1 MSLHLRKPPAMSH
14 YEERLERDLS
24 QIKQQTAL
32 LAGLVE
38 KALDNAVHALL
49 ADDDRLAYATILG
62 DNRINAV
69 SNELDR
75 MRMAFI
81 GVHLPSGS
89 HLRLMAAVV
98 HTNVALERIGD
109 YAVTICREAVQIAL
123 PQGLLER
130 EIELM
135 ANESRQMLKQA
146 VEAFLEGNA
155 EKAKATMVIA
165 DQVERTFDMAFADL
179 VGEGEHFNVKD
190 LFAYL
195 TVFNSLE
202 RVSDQAKNIC
212 EDTVFAVTG
221 QPKGPKFF
229 RVLFVDEDNS
239 LLGPIAEA
247 IARKNFPE
255 IGEYH
260 SRGRTAGVT
269 DPQSIALLQE
279 LGIDLGSHRPQAIPA
294 HHRELGTYQIIV
306 SLQGPVKSYLEEIP
320 FHTVALD
327 WEVTQPGSGQPD
339 LRILSREIALQ
350 VSNLMTVLRGE
361 EAN

>member
-1 MSLHLRKPPAMSH
+1 MSH

-24 QIKQQTAL
+24 QIKQQVAL

-38 KALDNAVHALL
+38 KALDDAVHVLL
-49 ADDDRLAYATILG
+49 ADNDALAYATILA

-75 MRMAFI
+75 LRMSFI

-98 HTNVALERIGD
+98 HANVALERIGD
-109 YAVTICREAVQIAL
+109 YAVTICREAVQVAL
-123 PQGLLER
+123 LPGLIER

-135 ANESRQMLKQA
+135 AGESRQMLKQA
-146 VEAFLEGNA
+146 VDAFLEGNA
-155 EKAKATMVIA
+155 DKAKATMVIA
-165 DQVERTFDMAFADL
+165 DQVERTFDMAFAHL
-179 VGEGEHFNVKD
+179 VGEDFDVKD

-221 QPKGPKFF
+221 QSKGPKFF
-229 RVLFVDEDNS
+229 RILFVDEDNS

-255 IGEYH
+255 VGEYH
-260 SRGRTAGVT
+260 SVGRTAGVT
-269 DPQSIALLQE
+269 DPQSTALLQE
-279 LGIDLGSHRPQAIPA
+279 LGIDLASHQPQAIPA
-294 HHRELGTYQIIV
+294 HHRELATFQIIV
-306 SLQGPVKSYLEEIP
+306 SLQGPVKSYVEHIP
-320 FHTVALD
+320 FHTVALE
-327 WEVTQPGSGQPD
+327 WEVTQAGGTSSD
-339 LRILSREIALQ
+339 LRVLSRQIAMR

>member
-1 MSLHLRKPPAMSH
+1 MSH

-24 QIKQQTAL
+24 QIKQQVAL

-38 KALDNAVHALL
+38 KALDDAVHALL
-49 ADDDRLAYATILG
+49 ADDDPLAYATILA
-62 DNRINAV
+62 DNRVNAV

-89 HLRLMAAVV
+89 HLRLMAAVAY
-98 HTNVALERIGD
+98 TNVALERIGD
-109 YAVTICREAVQIAL
+109 YAVTICREAVQVPR

-135 ANESRQMLKQA
+135 ASESRQMLKQA

-155 EKAKATMVIA
+155 DQAKATMVIA
-165 DQVERTFDMAFADL
+165 DHVERTLDMAFGDL
-179 VGEGEHFNVKD
+179 VGESDHSNVKD

-229 RVLFVDEDNS
+229 RILFLDEDNS

-255 IGEYH
+255 VGEYH
-260 SRGRTAGVT
+260 SRGRSAGALDAT
-269 DPQSIALLQE
+269 SIALLQD
-279 LGIDLGSHRPQAIPA
+279 LGIDLDSHRPQAIPA
-294 HHRELGTYQIIV
+294 RHQELAAFQIIV
-306 SLQGPVKSYLEEIP
+306 SLQGPVKSYVEQIP
-320 FHTVALD
+320 FHTVALE
-327 WEVTQPGSGQPD
+327 WEVSQPGSGQRD
-339 LRILSREIALQ
+339 LRMLSREIALQ
-350 VSNLMTVLRGE
+350 VSNLMTVLRGQ
-361 EAN
+361 EAH